1 MKTIAVLTDFSE
13 QSAHAT
19 RYALHLAKKINAG
32 LILYNLTANDTARKP
47 VLQRAWQ
54 ENGDW
59 ELQNENTNSLIIFGA
74 RLEAELMQKSLPGT
88 SLPYIAYDTENQ
100 EIVDVMTSIVNND
113 DIMLIVTAPLPDQDM
128 ATFMTSDNCR
138 KIVDWA
144 SVPVLVVPETA
155 SIRNPEKIAFAAN
168 LADNDTDYLNALVNL
183 VDPFA
188 SEIMVTSLNAP
199 GYEHHKSENTLKKN
213 IHDLVDYGRI
223 YYRNIS
229 DSKSMQGW
237 KWLKE
242 NKKCDM
248 LAMVKQ
254 PQQTLKTF
262 FTIGN
267 TREITHHLIIPLL
280 IFPEI

>member
-32 LILYNLTANDTARKP
+32 LILYHLTANDNARIP

-54 ENGDW
+54 ENGEW
-59 ELQNENTNSLIIFGA
+59 ELQNENTNSLVMFGT
-74 RLEAELMQKSLPGT
+74 RLEAELIQKSLPGA
-88 SLPYIAYDTENQ
+88 SLPNIDYDMENQ
-100 EIVDVMTSIVNND
+100 EIVDVMTSIIDKD
-113 DIMLIVTAPLPDQDM
+113 DIVLIVTAPRAEQDM

-144 SVPVLVVPETA
+144 AVPVLIVPETTG
-155 SIRNPEKIAFAAN
+155 IRNPEKIAFAAN
-168 LADNDTDYLNALVNL
+168 LAENDTDYLNALVNL
-183 VDPFA
+183 MKPFA
-188 SEIMVTSLNAP
+188 SEIMVTSLNAA
-199 GYEHHKSENTLKKN
+199 GYEHYKSEKSLMIN
-213 IHDLVDYGRI
+213 IHNLIDYGRI

-229 DSKSMQGW
+229 DSNSIQGW

-242 NKKCDM
+242 NKKCDI

-254 PQQTLKTF
+254 PRQTLKTF
-262 FTIGN
+262 FNIGN
-267 TREITHHLIIPLL
+267 TTEITYHLTIPLL
-280 IFPEI
+280 IFPEM